1 MLPPRSFPSL
11 PLVKTNW
18 PAHLALFAVAVIYGA
33 NYSIAKVVLAGDY
46 IGPLGFILARVLTA
60 TALFWMT
67 GLWRPTPAIPRKDMG
82 RLVLCGLF
90 GVASNQLLF
99 FSGLDRTTPIH
110 ASLIMVLTPVLVLLL
125 SALIERR
132 GIRKERAFGVV
143 LAGIGAIILIL
154 QGRHQGLSD
163 GDVLGD
169 LMVAGNATSYALYL
183 ILVRPLMAKYQP
195 NLVLKW
201 VFLFGT
207 FFVMFFGWPQ
217 ALEARW
223 EDFTPLIILCFVYVL
238 IFTTFFAYGLN
249 AFALQRVA
257 PVTVSAY
264 IYLQPLIAAFIAL
277 LIGQETLTMPKIL
290 SAVLIFMGVYLVS
303 IERKPISS

>member
-1 MLPPRSFPSL
+1 MLQLIFAP
-11 PLVKTNW
+11 VKNNW
-18 PAHLALFAVAVIYGA
+18 LAHLALFAVAVIYGA
-33 NYSIAKVVLAGDY
+33 NYSIAKVVMDGEY
-46 IGPLGFILARVLTA
+46 IGPLGFILVRVLTA

-67 GLWRPTPAIPRKDMG
+67 GLGRPTPAIPRQDMI
-82 RLVLCGLF
+82 RLLFCGLF
-90 GVASNQLLF
+90 GVASNQMLF

-132 GIRKERAFGVV
+132 GIRRERAFGVLV
-143 LAGIGAIILIL
+143 AGTGAAFLIL
-154 QGRHQGLSD
+154 QSRQTGLAD

-183 ILVRPLMAKYQP
+183 ILVRPLMAKYSP

-201 VFLFGT
+201 VFLFGS

-217 ALEARW
+217 ASAARW
-223 EDFTPLIILCFVYVL
+223 HDFTPMIIVCFIYVL
-238 IFTTFFAYGLN
+238 VFTTFFAYGLN

-264 IYLQPLIAAFIAL
+264 IYLQPLIAALIAL
-277 LIGQETLTMPKIL
+277 MMGQETLTLPKIL
-290 SAVLIFMGVYLVS
+290 AAVLIFSGVFMVS
-303 IERKPISS
+303 RERVTKPA